1 LGERIMITAGL
12 DIGSRTTKA
21 VILRDGEIA
30 GHNLVKTGWLPSA
43 MAREAL
49 GNALLAARLSR
60 EQVERIVATGYGRIH
75 SAVADLADQ
84 QFTEILCH
92 ARGINHYLPHVH
104 TLIDIG
110 GQDSKVIKLD
120 SRGLVLDFA
129 MNDRC
134 AAGTGKFLEMTA
146 QGLEL
151 PLDKFISLALQAK
164 GAARISSMCTVFA
177 ESEAISLL
185 AEGVEPDEIARG
197 LHNAIAARVI
207 RLAEGL
213 GVESEVGFSG
223 GVGNNGA
230 MVRALEEA
238 LGLKIHVPPDPE
250 YIGALGAAL
259 LAAEKQPAE

>member
-1 LGERIMITAGL
+1 MITAGI

-21 VILRDGEIA
+21 VILSDGDVL
-30 GHNLVKTGWLPSA
+30 GKSLLKTGWLPSA
-43 MAREAL
+43 VAREVL
-49 GNALLAARLSR
+49 GNALLEANVQRKAVSR
-60 EQVERIVATGYGRIH
+60 VVATGYGRIH
-75 SAVADLADQ
+75 SAVADLADE
-84 QFTEILCH
+84 QFTEIICH
-92 ARGINHYLPHVH
+92 ARGINHYLAQVR

-120 SRGLVLDFA
+120 GGGLVLDFA

-151 PLDKFISLALQAK
+151 PLDQFISLALQAK
-164 GAARISSMCTVFA
+164 SAARISSMCTVFA

-213 GVESEVGFSG
+213 GLEAEVGFSG
-223 GVGNNGA
+223 GVANNRA
-230 MVRALEEA
+230 MVKALEEA
-238 LGLKIHVPPDPE
+238 LGMKILVPPNPD
-250 YIGALGAAL
+250 YIGAIGAAL
-259 LAAEKQPAE
+259 LAAERA